1 MAVLLLENEIKC
13 SLATKF
19 LQMSFTVSNRETIG
33 FAVKAV
39 KFGVC
44 ANTLIMS
51 SLHGSI
57 PFTQKICT
65 ECPLNLTD
73 IFLYVMV

>member
-13 SLATKF
+13 LLATKF
-19 LQMSFTVSNRETIG
+19 LQMSFTVSNRETVG
-33 FAVKAV
+33 FTVKAV

-44 ANTLIMS
+44 TNSLIMS

-65 ECPLNLTD
+65 ECPLNFTD

>member
-13 SLATKF
+13 LLATKF
-19 LQMSFTVSNRETIG
+19 LQMSFIVSNRETIG
-33 FAVKAV
+33 FTVKAV

-51 SLHGSI
+51 SLHGST

>member
-1 MAVLLLENEIKC
+1 MAVLLLESEIKC
-13 SLATKF
+13 LLATKF

-33 FAVKAV
+33 FTVKGV
-39 KFGVC
+39 RFGVC

-65 ECPLNLTD
+65 ECTLNLTD